1 MEPNAPDTTTTGAD
15 IDAPSFAELAADLA
29 APAPEVAKPKAEAP
43 PTTAPA
49 AEDWEAQWKLSL
61 IHISEPTRPY

>member
-29 APAPEVAKPKAEAP
+29 APAPEVAKPKTEAP
-43 PTTAPA
+43 PAAAPA
-49 AEDWEAQWKLSL
+49 TED
-61 IHISEPTRPY
+61 